1 MRKILF
7 RAWCK
12 KTKQMYQHIDSIG
25 WGLGGNILG
34 CKSIIDVFEDYMMHN
49 DYDGKENFAL
59 MQFTGVIDNNM
70 RYIFEGDFC
79 KVIIPDKNGTPIT
92 RIIAEVQY
100 DNTSAAFKL
109 GYMTE
114 PNYWRNM
121 FFSTDLTIEVIGNI
135 YETDFKLLMKSYNRD
150 FQIDSIFDEP
160 KQ

>member
-1 MRKILF
+1 
-7 RAWCK
+7 
-12 KTKQMYQHIDSIG
+12 
-25 WGLGGNILG
+25 
-34 CKSIIDVFEDYMMHN
+34 
-49 DYDGKENFAL
+49 